1 MLGYVIFGVTYAFA
15 AAVQPGPLQT
25 HIISQTLSRGWKQT
39 LPASFSPILSDGPII
54 VLVLLVLSQ
63 VPPWLVQFLH
73 FAGALFLFYLT
84 FSAFK
89 AWQNQSVSSSTD
101 IQQRHQTL
109 FKAALVNILNPNPYL
124 GWTLV
129 MGPLFLKGYRETP
142 VHGIALLLAFYI
154 TMAICLAAVII
165 LFGFA
170 KNLGPRVNHLTLGF
184 SVVALACF
192 GIYQLWL
199 GINPE

>member
-1 MLGYVIFGVTYAFA
+1 MLSYVIFGITYAFA

-25 HIISQTLSRGWKQT
+25 YIITQTLSRGWKRT
-39 LPASFSPILSDGPII
+39 LPASFSPLLSDGPII

-63 VPPWLVQFLH
+63 TPRWLIEFLH

-84 FSAFK
+84 LGAYNAWRSGAVSA
-89 AWQNQSVSSSTD
+89 STD
-101 IQQRHQTL
+101 FQQHHQTL

-129 MGPLFLKGYRETP
+129 MGPLFLRGYREN
-142 VHGIALLLAFYI
+142 VLHGIALLLAFYI
-154 TMAICLAAVII
+154 TMVFCLAAII
-165 LFGFA
+165 IVFA
-170 KNLGPRVNHLTLGF
+170 FARNLGPRVNHITLGF
-184 SVVALACF
+184 SVLALACF

-199 GINPE
+199 GINGL